1 MKLKSLLFALVCVFS
16 LTIQAQTLFTYADKK
31 ADVKEFIRAYEKV
44 YPAGTVANKEK
55 AMREYLGLYINS
67 KLKIQEAYEK
77 GYDTLPAFREE
88 LSNLRQQ
95 VVNNYMTDPETYNR
109 LVNEAFARSQKN
121 IQVQHIFI
129 PYTISNNFSDSAV
142 VRLKINEAYME
153 LSSGKKFDDVAL
165 KFSADPSVAT
175 NKGDIGFITVFSLPY
190 QFENIIYGLSP
201 GKFSTPYK
209 SKSGFHIF
217 KNISERKA
225 VGKIKAAQILLSI
238 PPGSDEQSIKKQA
251 ALADSIYKRLLKGD
265 DFAKLAAA
273 FSNDY
278 ISAASGGQLQEFSVG
293 TYDSEFE
300 NVVFSL
306 PANNAISKPFRTAH
320 GFHIVKRISLDVPPA
335 EKNKKTLDEIKTQL
349 DKDARVSLARDIL
362 MSRILTKAGSKLA
375 TIDKVQ
381 LKLFVDSLAE
391 GKQLP
396 AGNTINNEQFLLS
409 VGDEVKKVSD
419 LVSYAMTSRW
429 QPDGSGLK
437 PIDLLIEE
445 LKQTAAL
452 DYYKNH
458 LEDYNEEFRNQMNE
472 LKDGNLFFDIM
483 MKEVWNKAQ
492 SDSASQLNYYQK
504 NLKKYIWKNSSAAIL
519 FYCGDELTANSIKD
533 AIAKNP
539 KNWKTIQENYGDR
552 STVDSGRFELS
563 KIPGL
568 KNKVAKPGMIT
579 SVEINKDDNSA
590 SFAYI
595 INLYSQ
601 PAQKSYADA
610 RGDVITNYQDE
621 LDAQWVS
628 ALRKKYPVVIDQ
640 KVLQTLIK

>member
-1 MKLKSLLFALVCVFS
+1 MKLKSLLFALVCFFS
-16 LTIQAQTLFTYADKK
+16 FTIQAQTLFTYADKK

-44 YPAGTVANKEK
+44 YPAGTVTNKEK
-55 AMREYLGLYINS
+55 SIREYLGLYINS

-77 GYDTLPAFREE
+77 GFDTLPAFREE
-88 LSNLRQQ
+88 LLNLRQQ
-95 VVNNYMTDPETYNR
+95 VMNNYLTDPETYNT
-109 LVNEAFARSQKN
+109 LVNEAFARSQKE
-121 IQVQHIFI
+121 IWLQHIFI
-129 PYTISNNFSDSAV
+129 PYTTTNNVSDSTVA
-142 VRLKINEAYME
+142 RLKINEAYME

-175 NKGDIGFITVFSLPY
+175 NKGNIGFITVFSLPY
-190 QFENIIYGLSP
+190 VFENIIYGLSP
-201 GKFSTPYK
+201 GKFSAPYK
-209 SKSGFHIF
+209 SNTGFHIF

-238 PPGSDEQSIKKQA
+238 PPGSDEQAIKKHAQ
-251 ALADSIYKRLLKGD
+251 LADSLYKRLLKGD
-265 DFAKLAAA
+265 DFAKLATA

-278 ISAASGGQLQEFSVG
+278 VSAASGGQLKEFSVG
-293 TYDSEFE
+293 TYDPEFE
-300 NVVFSL
+300 NIVFSL
-306 PANNAISKPFRTAH
+306 PANNVISKPFLTAH
-320 GFHIVKRISLDVPPA
+320 GYHIVKRISLTAPPA
-335 EKNKKTLDEIKTQL
+335 VKNKMALDEIKMQL
-349 DKDARVSLARDIL
+349 DKDARVSLTRDIL
-362 MSRILTKAGSKLA
+362 ISRILTKAGSKQA
-375 TIDKVQ
+375 SIDKAQ
-381 LKLFVDSLAE
+381 LKLFVDSLADS
-391 GKQLP
+391 KQPP
-396 AGNTINNEQFLLS
+396 AGNTINSEMFLLS

-429 QPDGSGLK
+429 QTDGSGLK
-437 PIDLLIEE
+437 PIDQLMEE

-458 LEDYNEEFRNQMNE
+458 MEDNNVEFRSQMNE

-492 SDSASQLNYYQK
+492 SDSANQLNYYQK
-504 NLKKYIWKNSSAAIL
+504 NLKKYIWKNSAAAIL

-539 KNWKTIQENYGDR
+539 KDWKSIQENYGDR

-579 SVEINKDDNSA
+579 AVEKNKDDNSA

-595 INLYSQ
+595 ITLYPQ
-601 PAQKSYADA
+601 PAQKSFADA
-610 RGDVITNYQDE
+610 KGDVITNYQDE
-621 LDAQWVS
+621 LDTQWVNV
-628 ALRKKYPVVIDQ
+628 LKKKYPVVVDQ
-640 KVLQTLIK
+640 KVLQSIIK